1 MIFPKWPIV
10 CLVAICANACSAE
23 PSVGNAV
30 PPAAPKASAAP
41 AALVSVRSM
50 IEALE
55 KSGAAPALDRSSD
68 IRGPDVNA
76 NGVRDDIEAYI
87 NALPLTPKQ
96 IKAAMQDAKAVQLAL
111 TVSLN
116 DKIALQGVGNAMAAA
131 IKCHGSVDANY
142 FPLSVKIEAMTA
154 NTRERTKRYLAY
166 NAARSGSTTGW
177 PSGDTCEK

>member
-1 MIFPKWPIV
+1 MA
-10 CLVAICANACSAE
+10 CLVAICANACSGE
-23 PSVGNAV
+23 PNVGNAV

-41 AALVSVRSM
+41 TAQVSVRSM

-68 IRGPDVNA
+68 IKGPDVNA

-96 IKAAMQDAKAVQLAL
+96 INAAMQKAKANQLAL
-111 TVSLN
+111 TVELV
-116 DKIALQGVGNAMAAA
+116 DKSALQQVGDTTAAA
-131 IKCHGSVDANY
+131 SNCLGDEVVEFYA
-142 FPLSVKIEAMTA
+142 LSRKIEAMTA

-166 NAARSGSTTGW
+166 NAARSGSTTKL
-177 PSGDTCEK
+177 PNGDTCEK